1 MKKIISKSIQ
11 FIFFTSIACL
21 LLYLVFKEIDLGSL
35 WYDITQANYIWVA
48 CALILGFIGYVSRAY
63 RWNLLIEPLGYKP
76 KLYHSVLA
84 VIFGYFANIG
94 FPRLG
99 EVARCGVLHKKS
111 TIPMDKL
118 IGTVIAERVI
128 DLVVLIVLAIITF
141 FIKID
146 TFGKFISNK
155 IIHPTTSAFASINIL
170 ILLLLL
176 GIIVFIFSFFIIT
189 HKRNPFSKKIVDFI
203 RGILQGI
210 KSVYSL
216 KKRKL
221 FIFHTILIWTMYWGM
236 TWAIC
241 FSIPQTSHLDAI
253 DGLFLLIV
261 GGVGMAVPVQNGM
274 GVFHFIVGQ
283 AIAMYG
289 LDFKTVGVLYATI
302 SHESQTLFV
311 IVLGIITSIIIF
323 AKKKKV

>member
-1 MKKIISKSIQ
+1 
-11 FIFFTSIACL
+11 
-21 LLYLVFKEIDLGSL
+21 
-35 WYDITQANYIWVA
+35 
-48 CALILGFIGYVSRAY
+48 
-63 RWNLLIEPLGYKP
+63 
-76 KLYHSVLA
+76 LA
-84 VIFGYFANIG
+84 VLIF
-94 FPRLG
+94 
-99 EVARCGVLHKKS
+99 
-111 TIPMDKL
+111 
-118 IGTVIAERVI
+118 
-128 DLVVLIVLAIITF
+128 
-141 FIKID
+141 
-146 TFGKFISNK
+146 
-155 IIHPTTSAFASINIL
+155 
-170 ILLLLL
+170 LLLL

-311 IVLGIITSIIIF
+311 IVLGIITSFIIF